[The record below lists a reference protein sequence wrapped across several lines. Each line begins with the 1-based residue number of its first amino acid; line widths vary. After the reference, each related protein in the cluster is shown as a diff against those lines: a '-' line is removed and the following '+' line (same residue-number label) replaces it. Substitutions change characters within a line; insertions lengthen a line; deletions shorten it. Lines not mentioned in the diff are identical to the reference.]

1 MPPKIH
7 LKDVPALIGTEVGVS
22 DWITVDQAMIDKFAD
37 ATLDHQFIHVDP
49 ERAKDTPFGTT
60 IAHGFLSLS
69 LLSAMNASGAPQ
81 ILEQKMGI
89 NYGFEKI
96 RLMSPVKSGARVRGR
111 FKIDD
116 ARFRGGNMLMITYNV
131 TVEIENETK
140 PALTAMWI
148 IIVQFDPEDRP
159 AMWGRSCCSISSASP
174 RIHSRKARIRGSL
187 ALCSG

>member
-69 LLSAMNASGAPQ
+69 LLSAMNLSGAPQ
-81 ILEQKMGI
+81 IIEQKMGI

-159 AMWGRSCCSISSASP
+159 AT
-174 RIHSRKARIRGSL
+174 
-187 ALCSG
+187 

>member
-96 RLMSPVKSGARVRGR
+96 RLMSPVKSGARCAAASRST
-111 FKIDD
+111 
-116 ARFRGGNMLMITYNV
+116 M
-131 TVEIENETK
+131 
-140 PALTAMWI
+140 PA
-148 IIVQFDPEDRP
+148 
-159 AMWGRSCCSISSASP
+159 SA
-174 RIHSRKARIRGSL
+174 A
-187 ALCSG
+187 ATC